1 MSKKNTSSK
10 NEDLYVKK
18 KDVVTYSLNGVDRK
32 VTYID
37 TLRRKY
43 KSSKADNML
52 LDAKTA
58 EETKKALEL
67 GANPNAEREVNVN
80 PEAKYTHAEYFVTPL
95 MLART
100 AEQTKLLIDAGADV
114 NLGAGINAINE
125 KGYTPIMFART
136 QEQAI
141 LLLKA
146 GARPE
151 DLSKNTNL
159 SKNDKTKILTE
170 SENKTSPN
178 NSSTI
183 TSLLPTGRD
192 DR

>member
-1 MSKKNTSSK
+1 
-10 NEDLYVKK
+10 
-18 KDVVTYSLNGVDRK
+18 
-32 VTYID
+32 
-37 TLRRKY
+37 
-43 KSSKADNML
+43 ML
-52 LDAKTA
+52 LDAQTA

-100 AEQTKLLIDAGADV
+100 AEQTTLLIDAGADV
-114 NLGAGINAINE
+114 NLGASINAINE
-125 KGYTPIMFART
+125 KGYTPLMFART
-136 QEQAI
+136 QEQAK

-146 GARPE
+146 GAHPE

-159 SKNDKTKILTE
+159 SQDDKTKILAE
-170 SENKTSPN
+170 SEYNTPSN
-178 NSSTI
+178 NSKTI

-192 DR
+192 SR